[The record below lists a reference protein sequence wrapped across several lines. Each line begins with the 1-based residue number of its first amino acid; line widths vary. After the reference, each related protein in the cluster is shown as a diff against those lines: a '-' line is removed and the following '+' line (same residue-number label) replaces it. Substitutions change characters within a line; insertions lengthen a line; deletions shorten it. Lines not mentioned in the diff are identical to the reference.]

1 MRIIILLLGCI
12 TSLFLKADPISSAD
26 KWNQYCYTS
35 FYSDTAYLA
44 GVGATDCGFI
54 SDHSTEG
61 EKINLFNCAK
71 NANSSKEPF
80 KFGVSWSG
88 IDSRV
93 CEAVIR
99 DSKHKYWLTYFDS
112 YTHRSPKE
120 RKRPYVSIVSC
131 KNFIF
136 NETKKNQV
144 IAFEEEA
151 CDDSP
156 EMQKLLESLPI

>member
-1 MRIIILLLGCI
+1 MRIIILLLCCI
-12 TSLFLKADPISSAD
+12 GSPFLIADPIFTAD

-44 GVGATDCGFI
+44 GVGATDCGFV

-61 EKINLFNCAK
+61 EKINVFNCAK
-71 NANSSKEPF
+71 NSSYLKKPF
-80 KFGVSWSG
+80 KFGVTWPG

-99 DSKHKYWLTYFDS
+99 DSNHKYWLTYFDS
-112 YTHRSPKE
+112 YSHRDPKE
-120 RKRPYVSIVSC
+120 RKRPFVKIVSC

-136 NETKKNQV
+136 NETKKNQI

-151 CDDSP
+151 CDDNP